1 MASIYKRG
9 NQFWVSYYVGNT
21 QVKKTLKTTNERIAR
36 NKLKKIE
43 YELAIGELGV
53 ASKLPL
59 TAILEAFCK
68 ELKAT
73 RTAKSY
79 KNDFS
84 RLRIFFG
91 PICSSL
97 EVGVGGKD
105 PKSGSRKKG
114 HDRYAGKHIRAE
126 LLEDITPQM
135 INRFISHR
143 KQHDHWSP
151 KTVNLLRQTLHK
163 LFSYAIKHYNFR
175 SRDRRYPNPAAE
187 VAKEKEPAPCI
198 H

>member
-9 NQFWVSYYVGNT
+9 KQFWVSYYIGNT
-21 QVKKTLKTTNERIAR
+21 QIKKTLKTTNERIAR

-43 YELAIGELGV
+43 YELALGELGV

-59 TAILEAFCK
+59 PAILEAFCK

-73 RTAKSY
+73 RTYKSY

-91 PICSSL
+91 PVCDSL

-114 HDRYAGKHIRAE
+114 YDKYQGKHVKAE
-126 LLEDITPQM
+126 LLEDITSQ
-135 INRFISHR
+135 IISRFISQR
-143 KQHDHWSP
+143 KQQDNWSP
-151 KTVNLLRQTLHK
+151 KT
-163 LFSYAIKHYNFR
+163 IK
-175 SRDRRYPNPAAE
+175 SPL
-187 VAKEKEPAPCI
+187 
-198 H
+198 